1 MNPAPPIFAAPDDK
15 RALAAIDLG
24 AESCRI
30 SLLRWMDGDAQ
41 IETVCR
47 FANRAVELNASMHW
61 DLQAICKGI
70 DRGLRQ
76 CAEIAGEGISSIG
89 VDGWAVDYVRLGAQ
103 GSPLSDPYCYRDR
116 RTARAFQ
123 EVHRHIGV
131 ERLYELTGIQPLT
144 INTLYQLY
152 ADSVQGIPAHIP
164 WINLPEYVLHW
175 LGGERVAEYT
185 MATHSG
191 MVDLATKNW
200 SREVFDAANLDIN
213 AAPSIVRPG
222 TEVGKVRGMLR
233 ELPAFADTRLIAPAC
248 HDTASA
254 VAGITAVERDWAYI
268 SSGTWSLVGALI
280 DTPCNTEEA
289 RQKGFTNLGSA
300 GNRIC
305 FHKNVNGMWIMRQC
319 VEHWAHQ
326 DRAWT
331 IPELIEQARLIAAP
345 DGMLDLED
353 GDLLLAG
360 NMPARIN
367 AQRQR
372 LGFKPIAEPPDSAPQ
387 FASLIFHSLA
397 HKYAQVLKDMRKISG
412 KNPQCIY
419 VVGGGSRNDFLNGLT
434 EQATGIKVRC
444 GDVESS
450 TIGNL
455 KVQLALSNRN

>member
-1 MNPAPPIFAAPDDK
+1 
-15 RALAAIDLG
+15 
-24 AESCRI
+24 
-30 SLLRWMDGDAQ
+30 
-41 IETVCR
+41 
-47 FANRAVELNASMHW
+47 MHW

-152 ADSVQGIPAHIP
+152 ADSGQGVPAHIP

-222 TEVGKVRGMLR
+222 TR
-233 ELPAFADTRLIAPAC
+233 
-248 HDTASA
+248 SA
-254 VAGITAVERDWAYI
+254 
-268 SSGTWSLVGALI
+268 
-280 DTPCNTEEA
+280 
-289 RQKGFTNLGSA
+289 
-300 GNRIC
+300 
-305 FHKNVNGMWIMRQC
+305 
-319 VEHWAHQ
+319 
-326 DRAWT
+326 
-331 IPELIEQARLIAAP
+331 
-345 DGMLDLED
+345 
-353 GDLLLAG
+353 
-360 NMPARIN
+360 
-367 AQRQR
+367 
-372 LGFKPIAEPPDSAPQ
+372 
-387 FASLIFHSLA
+387 
-397 HKYAQVLKDMRKISG
+397 KYAA
-412 KNPQCIY
+412 C
-419 VVGGGSRNDFLNGLT
+419 
-434 EQATGIKVRC
+434 
-444 GDVESS
+444 
-450 TIGNL
+450 
-455 KVQLALSNRN
+455 